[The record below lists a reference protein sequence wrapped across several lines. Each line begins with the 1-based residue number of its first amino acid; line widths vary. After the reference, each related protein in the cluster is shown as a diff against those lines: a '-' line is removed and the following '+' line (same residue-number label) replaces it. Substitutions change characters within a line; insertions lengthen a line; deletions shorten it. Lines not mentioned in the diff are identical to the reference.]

1 MHRAIVCSRST
12 YFKKVCDGNFK
23 VCISS
28 WSAAIPGNTTNNWFH
43 QEAQQRKITFEEDED
58 TLIEQMLLYL
68 YTMKYPQTSPSTNR
82 TAQDMLIDARVYAL
96 ADKYELVDLKTK
108 AKRAFER
115 LLAEHYDDALFR
127 DAATLVYESTLQE
140 DRGLREPLLDI
151 LWYNKATLLLKPGVQ
166 ECIMAHEGFKND
178 VVESLFMDPG
188 GSVEQQAVN
197 VAATSSGSKKRRG
210 GGRYFPRK
218 RQAFSG

>member
-1 MHRAIVCSRST
+1 
-12 YFKKVCDGNFK
+12 
-23 VCISS
+23 
-28 WSAAIPGNTTNNWFH
+28 
-43 QEAQQRKITFEEDED
+43 
-58 TLIEQMLLYL
+58 MLLYL

-115 LLAEHYDDALFR
+115 LLAEHYDDTLFP
-127 DAATLVYESTLQE
+127 DAATPVYESTLQE
-140 DRGLREPLLDI
+140 DRGLRDPLLDI
-151 LWYNKATLLLKPGVQ
+151 LWDNKATLLLKPGVQ

-178 VVESLFMDPG
+178 VVESLFMDPC
-188 GSVEQQAVN
+188 SVDHQAVN
-197 VAATSSGSKKRRG
+197 VAARPAGSASKKRRG

-218 RQAFSG
+218 RQAFSGCVGRFQSNAVVC